1 MNNVLGCIDDVDPD
15 LIIIDSIQT
24 FVLEEYPA
32 RPGTPTQTMECANLL
47 LRVAKDAERPRAVI
61 LVGQMTK
68 DNELAGLRALEHLVD
83 TVLVLDGEEGEE
95 LKQLAATKNRYGS
108 TGEMGFFSMRENGL
122 VPIDNPSEYFM
133 TQRDPGEEVNGSAL
147 TVVKEGTR
155 PIILEIESL
164 VSASYTPYPTRIG
177 ESLKKD
183 QLNTL
188 ISILEQRANIELYT
202 KNVIIKTTGG
212 FRLKENSSNLAVM
225 MSIVSS
231 AKKKSIPTDTV
242 FIADIGLTGEL
253 KKVPTLES
261 RIRELERM
269 GFRRV
274 FVAKDAIKNKK
285 SFERIEIITC
295 NTLADVIQRVFP
307 SK

>member
-1 MNNVLGCIDDVDPD
+1 MRRI
-15 LIIIDSIQT
+15 
-24 FVLEEYPA
+24 
-32 RPGTPTQTMECANLL
+32 
-47 LRVAKDAERPRAVI
+47 
-61 LVGQMTK
+61 
-68 DNELAGLRALEHLVD
+68 RALEHLVD

-95 LKQLAATKNRYGS
+95 LKQLSASKNRYGS
-108 TGEMGFFSMRENGL
+108 TGEMGFFTMTERGL

-133 TQRDPGEEVNGSAL
+133 TTREAGEQVYGSAL

-164 VSASYTPYPTRIG
+164 VSQTYTPYPTRIG

-188 ISILEQRANIELYT
+188 ISIIEQRANMELYT

-212 FRLKENSSNLAVM
+212 FRLKENSSNLAVI
-225 MSIVSS
+225 MSIISS
-231 AKKKSIPTDTV
+231 LKKQPIPHDTV

-253 KKVPTLES
+253 KKVPTLET

-269 GFRRV
+269 GFKRV
-274 FVAKDAIKNKK
+274 YVAKGALKNTKQ
-285 SFERIEIITC
+285 FPHINVVAC
-295 NTLADVIQRVFP
+295 HTLVEVVGQLFKA
-307 SK
+307 K

>member
-1 MNNVLGCIDDVDPD
+1 
-15 LIIIDSIQT
+15 
-24 FVLEEYPA
+24 
-32 RPGTPTQTMECANLL
+32 
-47 LRVAKDAERPRAVI
+47 VI

-68 DNELAGLRALEHLVD
+68 ENELAGIRALEHLVD
-83 TVLVLDGEEGEE
+83 TVLVLDGEDGEE

-108 TGEMGFFSMRENGL
+108 TGEMGFFTMTEQGL

-133 TQRDPGEEVNGSAL
+133 TLREAGEEVYGSAL

-164 VSASYTPYPTRIG
+164 VSPTYTPYPTRIG

-188 ISILEQRANIELYT
+188 ISIIEQRAGVELYT

-212 FRLKENSSNLAVM
+212 FRLKENSSNLAVI
-225 MSIVSS
+225 MSILSS
-231 AKKKSIPTDTV
+231 AKKKAIPSDSV

-253 KKVPTLES
+253 KKVPTLEA

-269 GFRRV
+269 GFKKV
-274 FVAKDAIKNKK
+274 YVAKEALRASVKFSNIQVIA
-285 SFERIEIITC
+285 R
-295 NTLADVIQRVFP
+295 NTLADVVRDVFM
-307 SK
+307 K